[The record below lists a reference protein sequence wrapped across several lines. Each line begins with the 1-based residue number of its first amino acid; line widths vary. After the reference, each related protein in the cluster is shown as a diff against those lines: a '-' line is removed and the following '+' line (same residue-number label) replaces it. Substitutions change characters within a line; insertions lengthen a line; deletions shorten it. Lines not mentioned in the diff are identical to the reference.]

1 MNDNVKSTL
10 NAQYLSNIFKINSGN
25 SVVLKNIIFENVK
38 GYAQGAVIYATNG
51 NLTLNDIVIQNLNIT
66 QTFNTQGGL
75 IFGKNLKFTINNFV
89 FRNNVIKNGNNMY
102 AGSFQLEESISIIS
116 NMEVYN
122 NTVICENQIRGT
134 IFTFDGGKASFENYT
149 SSNGRYT
156 SNNRF
161 FFGTDIYFYG
171 NELNITNFKVQNN
184 TYDSKKDTSI
194 EQAGFSIAIFKQCK
208 FNMKNYVFTDNK
220 IGRAHV

>member
-10 NAQYLSNIFKINSGN
+10 NAQYLSNIFKINSGK

-75 IFGKNLKFTINNFV
+75 IFGKNLRFTIDKFI

-102 AGSFQLEESISIIS
+102 AGSFQ
-116 NMEVYN
+116 
-122 NTVICENQIRGT
+122 
-134 IFTFDGGKASFENYT
+134 FEN
-149 SSNGRYT
+149 
-156 SNNRF
+156 
-161 FFGTDIYFYG
+161 
-171 NELNITNFKVQNN
+171 
-184 TYDSKKDTSI
+184 SI
-194 EQAGFSIAIFKQCK
+194 
-208 FNMKNYVFTDNK
+208 
-220 IGRAHV
+220 